1 MFVSRMIF
9 DELEELA
16 QNFNRNY
23 SNIVDFLFYVF
34 DRFDYDEKKNILKK
48 CPLIK
53 DNVMERR
60 GKEDEDENKSVLD
73 LNSISEEIKISIH
86 PFLEERLI
94 NLILECD
101 KLQTVSD
108 ALEFLLFVFY
118 LIDKDLILVLII
130 RYSFEANQS
139 SEFSYLDGTTPENYE
154 SPSPFHYIPTI
165 PDRTQICN

>member
-9 DELEELA
+9 DELEQLA

-34 DRFDYDEKKNILKK
+34 DRFDYEEKKNILKK

-53 DNVMERR
+53 DKIEERR
-60 GKEDEDENKSVLD
+60 RKEDEEQNKAQLD

-108 ALEFLLFVFY
+108 AIEFLLFVY
-118 LIDKDLILVLII
+118 NLIEKDLILDLII
-130 RYSFEANQS
+130 RYSIEAIQP

-165 PDRTQICN
+165 PDRTQI